1 MSHDRYESADFSPGI
16 YIGTLEASRVV
27 RSVQTG
33 NVGVTAYWTVTDV
46 FGRACRAWRT
56 FWLSAAARPH
66 TKRELRQFGIRT
78 LDDLDREDPLP
89 VGLRCRL
96 TVKQVL
102 DSEGFRET
110 RIIRCVVLSD
120 KEDP

>member
-33 NVGVTAYWTVTDV
+33 NVGVTAYWAVTDV

-78 LDDLDREDPLP
+78 LDDLDREDP
-89 VGLRCRL
+89 GTC
-96 TVKQVL
+96 Q
-102 DSEGFRET
+102 
-110 RIIRCVVLSD
+110 
-120 KEDP
+120 